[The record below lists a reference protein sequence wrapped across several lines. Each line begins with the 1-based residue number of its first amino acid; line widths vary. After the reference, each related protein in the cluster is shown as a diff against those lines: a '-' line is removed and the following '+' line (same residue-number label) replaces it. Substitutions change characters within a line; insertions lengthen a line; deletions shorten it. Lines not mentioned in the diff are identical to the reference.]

1 LKMRLALKP
10 LMNTQCVGDEF
21 YFSELA
27 YTQPLLLTA
36 HLIWLIVIA
45 LVRVCPL
52 KFDTRRPDGLDGE

>member
-1 LKMRLALKP
+1 
-10 LMNTQCVGDEF
+10 MNTQCVGDEF